1 MAKKAKE
8 PVIYSKS
15 TLVDAVAERSGITKK
30 DTTAVVNALIEFTK
44 ETVGEGNTIR
54 LIGFGSFQKKH
65 REARKGRNPQTGED
79 LTIAASD
86 SLGFKSSVKY

>member
-1 MAKKAKE
+1 MAKKTKE

-15 TLVDAVAERSGITKK
+15 ALVDAVAEQSGITKK

-44 ETVGEGNTIR
+44 ETVGEGNTVR